1 MFVLRVDELIEIA
14 LGSAG
19 CFFLVDKFEAILVEL
34 VEELVPGDLLQV
46 LVVSIPGLREAEA
59 EDARLAASVG
69 VANLG
74 RHRTARF
81 RPLANCVVIL
91 GCFGE
96 WHC

>member
-1 MFVLRVDELIEIA
+1 VFGFRIDEFVEVAARPTGDL
-14 LGSAG
+14 
-19 CFFLVDKFEAILVEL
+19 FLVDKFEAILVEL

>member
-1 MFVLRVDELIEIA
+1 MFGFRIDEFVEVTPRAACGL
-14 LGSAG
+14 
-19 CFFLVDKFEAILVEL
+19 FLVDKFEAILVEL

-46 LVVSIPGLREAEA
+46 LVVSIPGFREAEA

-74 RHRTARF
+74 RHRAARF